1 MLTILYVDD
10 DLSGLTGREALL
22 KLQGYNVFI
31 STSGNQGLEL
41 FRSLPIDAVIL
52 DYQMPEINGDALAAR
67 MKQLKPHVP
76 IMLLSAHA
84 SLPED
89 ALRRA
94 DTFLSKRESPQAFLA
109 AVRDLVES
117 RWSSPDLRPAVW
129 KPPSAA

>member
-1 MLTILYVDD
+1 MPIILYVDD

-22 KLQGYNVFI
+22 KLQGYDVFI
-31 STSGNQGLEL
+31 STSANQGLEL
-41 FRSLPIDAVIL
+41 FRSFRVDAVIL

-67 MKQLKPHVP
+67 MKLLKPNVP

-89 ALRRA
+89 ALGRA

-109 AVRDLVES
+109 AVRALVES
-117 RWSSPDLRPAVW
+117 RGSFPDHSPPEW
-129 KPPSAA
+129 KQRVAA